1 MGLINM
7 KVWNRA
13 AIAKL
18 CWDLANKEYKLWIKW
33 IHILYKRAKRMAEE
47 ETSKLDDTK
56 SHECTTKCGA
66 SPADTKEE

>member
-1 MGLINM
+1 M

-56 SHECTTKCGA
+56 NYEC
-66 SPADTKEE
+66 